1 MRFCWKSNGVE
12 WKLGSDWRP
21 DSQPICANLIGAEH
35 VGYSVAFVLLS
46 ESIGSE
52 HSSQSPEEALPPDTT
67 HSLELGTEN
76 HSLNHREAAAGCG
89 GLAKTLSLESCS
101 DFVMLRRRIR

>member
-1 MRFCWKSNGVE
+1 VETWIRSAPRFPADLCQLDRRG
-12 WKLGSDWRP
+12 
-21 DSQPICANLIGAEH
+21 H
-35 VGYSVAFVLLS
+35 VGYSFAFFLFS
-46 ESIGSE
+46 ESIGAK
-52 HSSQSPEEALPPDTT
+52 HSSQSPEEALAPDTT
-67 HSLELGTEN
+67 HSLELGTDN